1 MAENKETKPTAEVD
15 EVKAL
20 MAKMKAEGKKILTLS
35 LKQKYFDAIMASR
48 KRKEFR
54 EVTPL
59 TYNHFIQHDKEGYDI
74 LDENGNMQPIHY
86 DAILFY
92 TGAYNAGPR
101 RDHALVEVTGA
112 IAQYLV
118 DAEGKV
124 IEYKVDDGVK
134 EPFYWQMS
142 QVVFDLGKILAVKT
156 YPKDKVHYHG

>member
-1 MAENKETKPTAEVD
+1 MVKNKETMPTAEVD

-20 MAKMKAEGKKILTLS
+20 VAKMKAEGKKILTLS

-48 KRKEFR
+48 KRKEYR
-54 EVTPL
+54 EVTPMS
-59 TYNHFIQHDKEGYDI
+59 YKRYIQHDEDGYDI
-74 LDENGNMQPIHY
+74 LDEKGNMQAIQY

-118 DAEGKV
+118 DDKGKV

-156 YPKDKVHYHG
+156 YPKDTVHYHG